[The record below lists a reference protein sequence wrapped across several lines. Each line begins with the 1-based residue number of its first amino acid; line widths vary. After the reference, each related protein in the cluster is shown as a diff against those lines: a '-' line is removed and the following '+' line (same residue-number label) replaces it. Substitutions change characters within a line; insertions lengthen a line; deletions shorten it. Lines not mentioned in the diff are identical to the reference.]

1 MADNTPKTAA
11 ELLGV
16 QEVAKHSRDRLVDT
30 AIDLCYH
37 HGFNAVGLDRIIS
50 EVGITKTTFYKHFES
65 KDDLLVEAIRKRDVW
80 ESQAWKNE
88 VRQRAGD
95 DARGQLLALFD
106 VLDVWFNDPA
116 FNGCLFINAAAE
128 FPNPHDPVHQAA
140 ASYKKKMRNDIRD
153 MARSLAAKDAESFA
167 DLYVTIF
174 EGTLILRQV
183 HGRNDAA
190 KVAKKLAEQLIAEQ
204 LPSKDGDSLIP
215 SSTGRGKNME

>member
-1 MADNTPKTAA
+1 MADHTQKTAA

-16 QEVAKHSRDRLVDT
+16 HDVPTHSRDRLIET

-37 HGFNAVGLDRIIS
+37 HGFNAVGLDRIIA

-65 KDDLLVEAIRKRDVW
+65 KDDLLVQAIKKRDIW
-80 ESQAWKNE
+80 ETAAWKAQIQE
-88 VRQRAGD
+88 RGGD
-95 DARGQLLALFD
+95 DVRAQLLAMFD
-106 VLDVWFNDPA
+106 VLDIWFNDPE

-140 ASYKKKMRNDIRD
+140 AAHKKQMRNDIRD
-153 MARSLAAKDAESFA
+153 LAASIGAKNPESFA

-190 KVAKKLAEQLIAEQ
+190 KVSKELAEKLMNEQ
-204 LPSKDGDSLIP
+204 LPPLVP
-215 SSTGRGKNME
+215 SPSGRGLG

>member
-1 MADNTPKTAA
+1 MPNNTHKTAA

-16 QEVAKHSRDRLVDT
+16 HDVPTHSRDRLIET

-37 HGFNAVGLDRIIS
+37 HGFNAVGLDRIIA

-65 KDDLLVEAIRKRDVW
+65 KDELLVEAIKKRDVW

-95 DARGQLLALFD
+95 DLRSQLLALFD
-106 VLDVWFNDPA
+106 VLDVWFNNPA

-140 ASYKKKMRNDIRD
+140 AEYKKKMRNDIRD
-153 MARSLAAKDAESFA
+153 MAAGIGANNPESFA

-190 KVAKKLAEQLIAEQ
+190 KVSKELARRLMNDE
-204 LPSKDGDSLIP
+204 LPPVP
-215 SSTGRGKNME
+215 SPAGTEPG